1 LTERPD
7 RERESRPLGRVGKDA
22 REIERRGERLIDPD
36 HDSPAQPGPMGERRA
51 GRPGGPRT
59 PDAPPPPP
67 GGDGGSDTPA
77 WKKWA
82 PFVLTGIAILVAW
95 GLTPELTQTVAEGG
109 HYGFASL
116 LPALTTLILVFFTRD
131 VVSSLFLGI
140 LVAGFVLF
148 GASGSFSDVN
158 IIQGFLIPSIGSS
171 SFAVI
176 LLVYLWALGG
186 LIGIWTRTGG
196 ARTFAR
202 WAAAKV
208 VRGPRSAKVFAWLMG
223 ITFHQGGTISTVL
236 AGTTVKAVTDEQRV
250 SHEEL
255 TYVVDSTASPVATV
269 IPLNAWPLYVAGLL
283 VGTIPIFATEQDVVS
298 FFFRSIP
305 VNFYGIFAVLLTLL
319 FALEVI
325 PWEGKRMRAAR
336 KRARE
341 TGQLDRPGSE
351 PLAAAELSRMKIPA
365 SYRPGLEDFAVPL
378 LVLVG
383 VAMTGVIGPLI
394 PALRAGEIELF
405 LAGISVPIAEAF
417 GLAVLA
423 AMLLAIVKGMELKE
437 VIDGFVDGCKG
448 VTIGAIILALAVTLG
463 TVSRELGTAN
473 FVVQTTADL
482 VNPVF
487 LPALFMLICMVV
499 AFSIGSSWGTY
510 AVVFPLAMPLAFAI
524 NPDPFYLSLAF
535 GAVLGG
541 AVFGDQCSPISD
553 TTILS
558 SLACGCDVMDHV
570 LTQLPLALAAAT
582 AGAIMSTLLAMTV
595 V

>member
-1 LTERPD
+1 
-7 RERESRPLGRVGKDA
+7 
-22 REIERRGERLIDPD
+22 
-36 HDSPAQPGPMGERRA
+36 MGEKRA

-59 PDAPPPPP
+59 PDEGGTGPGEPPDAP
-67 GGDGGSDTPA
+67 TPT
-77 WKKWA
+77 WRKWA
-82 PFVLTGIAILVAW
+82 PFVLTGLAILVAMT
-95 GLTPELTQTVAEGG
+95 LTPELDRAVAEGG
-109 HYGFASL
+109 HFGFASL
-116 LPALTTLILVFFTRD
+116 LPALTTLVLVFFTRD

-140 LVAGFVLF
+140 VVAGFVV
-148 GASGSFSDVN
+148 SDVN

-208 VRGPRSAKVFAWLMG
+208 VRGPKSAKVFAWLMG
-223 ITFHQGGTISTVL
+223 VTFHQGGTISTVL
-236 AGTTVKAVTDEQRV
+236 AGTTVKAVTDEQKV

-255 TYVVDSTASPVATV
+255 TYIVDSTASPVATV

-283 VGTIPIFATEQDVVS
+283 VGTIPIFATEQEVVS

-305 VNFYGIFAVLLTLL
+305 FNFYGIFAVIMTLL
-319 FALEVI
+319 FALELL

-336 KRARE
+336 KRSRE
-341 TGQLDRPGSE
+341 TGLLDRPGSE

-365 SYRPGLEDFAVPL
+365 GYRPGLEDFMVPL

-394 PALRAGEIELF
+394 PAIQQGNIEIF
-405 LAGISVPIAEAF
+405 LSGISVPIAEAF

-473 FVVQTTADL
+473 FVVETTAEL

-510 AVVFPLAMPLAFAI
+510 AVVFPLAMPLAYAI

-553 TTILS
+553 TTILA

-582 AGAIMSTLLAMTV
+582 VGATLATVLAMTV
-595 V
+595 M

>member
-1 LTERPD
+1 
-7 RERESRPLGRVGKDA
+7 VG
-22 REIERRGERLIDPD
+22 
-36 HDSPAQPGPMGERRA
+36 SSS
-51 GRPGGPRT
+51 PGGLRPR
-59 PDAPPPPP
+59 PSRIRKLAP
-67 GGDGGSDTPA
+67 
-77 WKKWA
+77 
-82 PFVLTGIAILVAW
+82 VLLTLLAIVLARF
-95 GLTPELTQTVAEGG
+95 LSPELTKEVAEGG
-109 HYGFASL
+109 HFGFASL

-140 LVAGFVLF
+140 VVAGFVV
-148 GASGSFSDVN
+148 SNPN

-176 LLVYLWALGG
+176 LLVYLWSLGG

-196 ARTFAR
+196 ARTFAT
-202 WAAAKV
+202 WAASKL

-223 ITFHQGGTISTVL
+223 VTFHQGGTISTIL
-236 AGTTVKAVTDEQRV
+236 AGTTVKAVTDTQRV

-283 VGTIPIFATEQDVVS
+283 VGSIPIFTTEQEVVS

-305 VNFYGIFAVLLTLL
+305 FNFYGILAVFMTLL
-319 FALEVI
+319 FALEWL
-325 PWEGKRMRAAR
+325 PWEGRRMRAAR
-336 KRARE
+336 ERARS
-341 TGQLDRPGSE
+341 TGELDRPGSE
-351 PLAAAELSRMKIPA
+351 PLAAAELSRMQIPEG
-365 SYRPGLEDFAVPL
+365 YRSGLSDFMVPL
-378 LVLVG
+378 FVLVG
-383 VAMTGVIGPLI
+383 VAMTGVIRPLI
-394 PALRAGEIELF
+394 AGIQAGNLELF
-405 LAGISVPIAEAF
+405 LSGISVPIAEAF

-423 AMLLAIVKGMELKE
+423 AMGLALVKGMHLKE

-463 TVSRELGTAN
+463 TVSRQLGTAN
-473 FVVQTTADL
+473 FIVETTADL

-487 LPALFMLICMVV
+487 LPALFMGICMVV

-510 AVVFPLAMPLAFAI
+510 AVVFPLAMPLAWAI
-524 NPDPFYLSLAF
+524 NPDPMYLSLAF

-570 LTQLPLALAAAT
+570 LTQLPLALASAAI
-582 AGAIMSTLLAMTV
+582 GATLSTLLALLV